1 MREPRKDADTDAA
14 QLSLLLAEV
23 TALRDEVKREG
34 ASLVES
40 WGVRIA
46 DPAAEARALN
56 LGHYVALRGHDL
68 IDLQYRLAA
77 RGLSSLGRSE
87 ARVIPALEA
96 LIATLRRLTG
106 EKPSSYPAA
115 GLMRAGLSDLDAE
128 AERLFGAGRGD
139 GPRAR
144 ILATLPPE
152 AADDPGLARR
162 LVEAGMDCAR
172 INCAHDDA
180 AAWARMIEN
189 IRSAE
194 TATGRSCRVLMDI
207 AGPKCRVTGVSAAPK
222 YRIQRGDRLVIVRKL
237 GRRAASQPTF
247 AISFPDIIDQ
257 LEVGAEVFIDD
268 GKAAA
273 RVTEKSEGR
282 AEIEV
287 YAAREKGV
295 RLKTDK
301 GLNFPSTEIELPP
314 LTPKDFRDL
323 DFVADSRRS
332 RGLFVRTT
340 HSGH

>member
-34 ASLVES
+34 ASLVKS

-46 DPAAEARALN
+46 EPAAEARALN

-152 AADDPGLARR
+152 AADDPGLAHR

-189 IRSAE
+189 IRV
-194 TATGRSCRVLMDI
+194 RRN
-207 AGPKCRVTGVSAAPK
+207 
-222 YRIQRGDRLVIVRKL
+222 GDRSFLPRPHGHRGSEMSGYRRQRCAEISYPARGSARYRAKARPARRQPADLRHFVPGYNRPARSRRRGVHRRRQS
-237 GRRAASQPTF
+237 RRAG
-247 AISFPDIIDQ
+247 D
-257 LEVGAEVFIDD
+257 
-268 GKAAA
+268 
-273 RVTEKSEGR
+273 R
-282 AEIEV
+282 EI
-287 YAAREKGV
+287 
-295 RLKTDK
+295 
-301 GLNFPSTEIELPP
+301 
-314 LTPKDFRDL
+314 
-323 DFVADSRRS
+323 
-332 RGLFVRTT
+332 RGP
-340 HSGH
+340 GGN